1 MLADKRFLMAFL
13 IPVLMHTLWDITVT
27 FPKLFNPTTAAEQS
41 TDNWII
47 YGIMA
52 FTAVISWYVLFT
64 MIQQGLHQVRDMKKA
79 QLQATLTHVEATLGL
94 GARRSAVQPQA
105 PAGV

>member
-1 MLADKRFLMAFL
+1 MAFL

-27 FPKLFNPTTAAEQS
+27 FPNLFNPTTASQAT
-41 TDNWII
+41 TDNWVM

-64 MIQQGLHQVRDMKKA
+64 MIQQGLNQVRDIKKA

-94 GARRSAVQPQA
+94 GARRPMMQPPA
-105 PAGV
+105 PAGA

>member
-1 MLADKRFLMAFL
+1 M
-13 IPVLMHTLWDITVT
+13 
-27 FPKLFNPTTAAEQS
+27 
-41 TDNWII
+41 

-52 FTAVISWYVLFT
+52 FTAVVSWYVLFT
-64 MIQQGLHQVRDMKKA
+64 MIQQGLNQVRDIKKV

-94 GARRSAVQPQA
+94 GARRPVMQPPA

>member
-1 MLADKRFLMAFL
+1 M
-13 IPVLMHTLWDITVT
+13 
-27 FPKLFNPTTAAEQS
+27 
-41 TDNWII
+41 
-47 YGIMA
+47 YGIEA

-64 MIQQGLHQVRDMKKA
+64 MIQQGLNQVRDIKKA

-94 GARRSAVQPQA
+94 GAKRFAMQPQA